1 MLKILTIGRYRL
13 VDIHVNDF
21 YLYHQMFRLPLRVGS
36 MMRKFQ
42 ETLWFW
48 IIFELIQKYQFLVNF
63 KLSISI

>member
-21 YLYHQMFRLPLRVGS
+21 YLYHQMFWLPLRVGS
-36 MMRKFQ
+36 SMRKFQ
-42 ETLWFW
+42 ETLWFR